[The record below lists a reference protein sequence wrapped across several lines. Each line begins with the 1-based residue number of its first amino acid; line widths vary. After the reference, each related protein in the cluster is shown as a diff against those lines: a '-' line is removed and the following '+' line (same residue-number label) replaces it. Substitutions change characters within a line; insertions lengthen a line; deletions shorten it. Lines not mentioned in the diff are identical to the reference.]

1 MACEND
7 QSTEVSDI
15 PISPSKILDSGD
27 KVIISS
33 KVYQI
38 YNQLLKRISNCDTA
52 KEIPFFL
59 LGNRKEKD
67 GIPYIMLEDIIYDI
81 NEALFDTKVSTNID
95 KFQQLL
101 LDKSYSIISIGHTH
115 GNISEDKKKFNI
127 S

>member
-1 MACEND
+1 MRFDVPSEIINKLFEQGYEDQILDIVMACEND

-59 LGNRKEKD
+59 LGNRKEKV
-67 GIPYIMLEDIIYDI
+67 GKQI
-81 NEALFDTKVSTNID
+81 K
-95 KFQQLL
+95 
-101 LDKSYSIISIGHTH
+101 
-115 GNISEDKKKFNI
+115 
-127 S
+127 